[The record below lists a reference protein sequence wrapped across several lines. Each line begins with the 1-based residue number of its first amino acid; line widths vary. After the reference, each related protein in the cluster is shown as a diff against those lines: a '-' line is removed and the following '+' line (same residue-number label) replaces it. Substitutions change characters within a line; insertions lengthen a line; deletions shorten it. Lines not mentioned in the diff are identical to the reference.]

1 MFSVNIPILHTPNW
15 FLAVSGSE
23 MHGGPQPNL
32 FSAVTLKMYSF
43 PSISLVIGKLLPFSV
58 EVMVIQPT
66 SFFL

>member
-1 MFSVNIPILHTPNW
+1 MLSVNIPIFHTPNW

-43 PSISLVIGKLLPFSV
+43 PSISLVMGRLLPFSV
-58 EVMVIQPT
+58 DVTVIQPT
-66 SFFL
+66 SSFL